1 MYRLYEYK
9 SNVQLARKLKP
20 FIERISLSFTTQNN
34 IISALSSPIIN
45 ICHLCKNTYSN
56 ESQITN
62 IQMYEPLYR
71 LSYRTNVS
79 NPLYVNFIPSQMISL
94 FN

>member
-9 SNVQLARKLKP
+9 SNAQLARKLKP

-34 IISALSSPIIN
+34 IISALTSTTKN
-45 ICHLCKNTYSN
+45 ICHLCKKTYSN

-62 IQMYEPLYR
+62 IHMNHCIVYHIF
-71 LSYRTNVS
+71 LSHEC
-79 NPLYVNFIPSQMISL
+79 IKPSL
-94 FN
+94 C

>member
-71 LSYRTNVS
+71 LSY
-79 NPLYVNFIPSQMISL
+79 ISIARMYQTL
-94 FN
+94 FMLILFHHK

>member
-20 FIERISLSFTTQNN
+20 FIERNSLSFTKKKLVNTKYGNR
-34 IISALSSPIIN
+34 ISVLTSAIIN
-45 ICHLCKNTYSN
+45 ISHLCKNTYSN

-62 IQMYEPLYR
+62 IQDCMNHCIVYHLF
-71 LSYRTNVS
+71 LSHEC
-79 NPLYVNFIPSQMISL
+79 IKPSL
-94 FN
+94 C